1 VPLREDFPTGP
12 SSRFEPR
19 ISLEVASSLNNLAF
33 LYRAQSR
40 YGEAEPLYRKAL
52 QLSEKVLGSEHP
64 NTLTMQLNFVVLR
77 VNQERLSEALAELG
91 RMEPRLLR
99 RAGTLVYTTEQA
111 WVRGQ
116 LLFSLEGFSGRFGGT
131 EACTRASGLRPGL
144 VKDRRGRE
152 GRFGAAHQLM
162 V

>member
-1 VPLREDFPTGP
+1 MPLREDFPTGP

-19 ISLEVASSLNNLAF
+19 ISLEVVSSLNNLAF

-52 QLSEKVLGSEHP
+52 QLSEKVLGPEHP
-64 NTLTMQLNFVVLR
+64 NTLTMQQLNFVVLR
-77 VNQERLSEALAELG
+77 VNQERLSGALAELG

-116 LLFSLEGFSGRFGGT
+116 LLLSLEGFSGRFGGT
-131 EACTRASGLRPGL
+131 EACTRERA
-144 VKDRRGRE
+144 
-152 GRFGAAHQLM
+152 
-162 V
+162 

>member
-1 VPLREDFPTGP
+1 
-12 SSRFEPR
+12 
-19 ISLEVASSLNNLAF
+19 VASSLNNLAF
-33 LYRAQSR
+33 LYRAQGR

-52 QLSEKVLGSEHP
+52 QLSEKVLGPEHP

-111 WVRGQ
+111 WVRGASYCFR
-116 LLFSLEGFSGRFGGT
+116 LRGSVAVWEVRR
-131 EACTRASGLRPGL
+131 RARARAGLGQ
-144 VKDRRGRE
+144 
-152 GRFGAAHQLM
+152 AW
-162 V
+162 